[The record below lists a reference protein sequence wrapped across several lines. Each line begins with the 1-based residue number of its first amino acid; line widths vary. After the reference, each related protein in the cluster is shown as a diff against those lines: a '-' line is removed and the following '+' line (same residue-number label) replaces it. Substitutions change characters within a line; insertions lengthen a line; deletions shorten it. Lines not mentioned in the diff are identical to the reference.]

1 MFFPISKKFGALFSC
16 ILFKPIFECSA
27 NVHILFKLLGGACLA
42 IGIYARFENATYSDF
57 FGNAWSDPAFFFII
71 VGGIMFI
78 LGFTGCIGALRE
90 NICLLKFVSI

>member
-1 MFFPISKKFGALFSC
+1 
-16 ILFKPIFECSA
+16 
-27 NVHILFKLLGGACLA
+27 V

-90 NICLLKFVSI
+90 NICLLKFVSHCTLAMYFKYLGIANSSMQNLSKSSHLYIFVVF